1 MSADKKLLLIGRTG
15 NGKSSTG
22 NSILGDKVFTAS
34 MNSQPFVENDI
45 VQGTA
50 TLDGTQI
57 TVVDG
62 PGIGDGSL
70 NYPEDVGRTIALT
83 EKAIRFCS
91 DFNAV
96 LLVLKYG
103 DRFTKQE
110 KDAVHMVKG
119 VLGAGVLKKYVVV
132 VLTRG
137 DSFEND
143 MEEDGVSFKE
153 WCHEQTGDFAE
164 LFLECEKRF
173 VLFNNRT
180 KDKEKLDKQRR
191 ELLLKVK
198 KCEPYTFEDYQRAK
212 EDRRRLLLS
221 SEHDILQEENKKLID
236 EINAD
241 IDGLDVSGSP
251 ETARRKLTE
260 LESKLRKHRQ
270 KLETKTAGT
279 DVGTHLLN
287 QLTLV
292 AFTVTSKKK
301 LAESYIKLQQAGND
315 PGTQDTQKQSSGKRS
330 KSGKE
335 KRKSKESTDASNNDK
350 ISRNSYNNPAGYS
363 QQQKIDVRASSL
375 TSQQT
380 LPEPNDWRTRRQ
392 PESGDWK
399 APPQPEPNDWR
410 ARRQPDSSNWKARR
424 DQEER
429 DWKARRSQEKRDWK
443 ARRDQEERDW
453 KARRSQEKRDWKA
466 RRQPESS
473 EWKAR
478 RHLEKCDWKA
488 HRDQEERDWI
498 ARRDQE
504 KSDWEAAAKLNKS
517 NDSTVCTIL

>member
-1 MSADKKLLLIGRTG
+1 MSADKKLLLIGRTS

-22 NSILGDKVFTAS
+22 NSILGDKVFKAS
-34 MNSQPFVENDI
+34 MNSQPFTENDI

-62 PGIGDGSL
+62 PGIGDASL
-70 NYPEDVGRTIALT
+70 TDPKDVRQTIALT
-83 EKAIRFCS
+83 EKAIGLCS
-91 DFNAV
+91 GFDAV

-103 DRFTKQE
+103 DLFTRQE

-119 VLGAGVLKKYVVV
+119 ILGAGVLKKHVVV
-132 VLTRG
+132 VVTRG

-143 MEEDGVSFKE
+143 MEEDGVSFKV
-153 WCHEQTGDFAE
+153 WCREQTGDFAD
-164 LFLECEKRF
+164 LFLECEQRF

-180 KDKEKLDKQRR
+180 KDMEELGKQRR

-198 KCEPYTFEDYQRAK
+198 KCEAYTVEDYQRAK
-212 EDRRRLLLS
+212 EYRRRLLLS
-221 SEHDILQEENKKLID
+221 SEHDIMQEENKELID

-251 ETARRKLTE
+251 DVARRKLTE
-260 LESKLRKHRQ
+260 LESKLREHRQ

-330 KSGKE
+330 KSGK
-335 KRKSKESTDASNNDK
+335 
-350 ISRNSYNNPAGYS
+350 
-363 QQQKIDVRASSL
+363 V
-375 TSQQT
+375 
-380 LPEPNDWRTRRQ
+380 
-392 PESGDWK
+392 
-399 APPQPEPNDWR
+399 
-410 ARRQPDSSNWKARR
+410 
-424 DQEER
+424 
-429 DWKARRSQEKRDWK
+429 
-443 ARRDQEERDW
+443 
-453 KARRSQEKRDWKA
+453 
-466 RRQPESS
+466 
-473 EWKAR
+473 
-478 RHLEKCDWKA
+478 
-488 HRDQEERDWI
+488 
-498 ARRDQE
+498 
-504 KSDWEAAAKLNKS
+504 KL
-517 NDSTVCTIL
+517 V